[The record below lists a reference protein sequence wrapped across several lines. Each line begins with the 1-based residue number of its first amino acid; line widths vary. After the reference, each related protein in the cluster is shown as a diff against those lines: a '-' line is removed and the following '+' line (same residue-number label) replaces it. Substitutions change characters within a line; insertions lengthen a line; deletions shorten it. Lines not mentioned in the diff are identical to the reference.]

1 MLVINLLIIGSVSS
15 PNNTKSLAEYQ
26 QATLTTVVFLGM
38 LLSSS
43 IWGIL
48 ADKYGRRAVLVVSIA
63 FLFYFGVL
71 SAAAPSFGWMLFLRY
86 LVGFYIGGVPQAG
99 PHWTVARV
107 S

>member
-1 MLVINLLIIGSVSS
+1 MCEYSRINSTTISLPS
-15 PNNTKSLAEYQ
+15 PKSYSTEYQ

-48 ADKYGRRAVLVVSIA
+48 ADKYGRRTVLVLSIS

-86 LVGFYIGGVPQAG
+86 LVGFYIGGVPQ
-99 PHWTVARV
+99 V
-107 S
+107 SSLGSLG